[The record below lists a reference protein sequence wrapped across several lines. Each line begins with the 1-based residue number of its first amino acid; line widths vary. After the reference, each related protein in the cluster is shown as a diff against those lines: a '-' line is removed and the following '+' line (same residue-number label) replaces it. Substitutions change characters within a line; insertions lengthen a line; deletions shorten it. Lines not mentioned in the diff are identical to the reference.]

1 MGPKLGVNG
10 SNYIILLKPLKG
22 DTIKLEDKELKV
34 MGLDSKY
41 PERSYVYVP
50 SIKAVFG
57 GINVFDKMHW
67 WMADSKTK
75 DARVSWLEVLNT
87 MSKLDIKTVVST
99 HAGKETTSNKES
111 IEFTKQYLITY
122 EKAVSKS
129 KNSKEL
135 ISIMQKAYPNLNN
148 KSFILSLGAKVT
160 KGEMKW

>member
-1 MGPKLGVNG
+1 
-10 SNYIILLKPLKG
+10 
-22 DTIKLEDKELKV
+22 
-34 MGLDSKY
+34 
-41 PERSYVYVP
+41 
-50 SIKAVFG
+50 
-57 GINVFDKMHW
+57 
-67 WMADSKTK
+67 MADSKTK